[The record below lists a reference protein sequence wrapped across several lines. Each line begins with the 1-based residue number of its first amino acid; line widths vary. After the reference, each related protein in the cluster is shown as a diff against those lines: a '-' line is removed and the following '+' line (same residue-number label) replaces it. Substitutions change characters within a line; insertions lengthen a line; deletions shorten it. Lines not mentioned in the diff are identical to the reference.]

1 MGIARRCQAFTT
13 LLHILKLI
21 LTTHRIYFRIQG
33 EKQICSSCQRLDK
46 MSALGSSVISKM
58 LHNYF
63 LSSTDGQT
71 DKSNTKIKPKVAP
84 TRRAQ
89 ASTETA
95 ASVSIDRQVPSGT
108 SQPNSALH
116 GSKSSAVPTPSFPHS
131 APAAIV
137 TTTQAAVDNINSV
150 SQNAQIS
157 IEGEPETETVASIQS
172 RNRPKDSHAVSIPI
186 PSTRAPSSVK
196 NTPAALPVSQ
206 PNLATPAAQASISS
220 HSIQPTRISE
230 AGESVAEQSEQPAA
244 KRRRIQPPQQK
255 AIPADAATA
264 QVDKAL
270 PTTDTTG
277 SSTRN
282 PQAPVLTPPPSQVY
296 SQPIRTA
303 TEPSPPV
310 NKTGKK
316 RLSATAKG
324 KQRVTE
330 NVPAD
335 IVLDAARGPTVEK
348 TSPAKARKRRAP
360 RKDTVA
366 QPEDDANEESAA
378 EPKEK
383 RKKRKKREV
392 TPENAEDVRIDPME
406 VLMSELTQNL
416 RTGRKS
422 TREAQLQEMEQE
434 NKAKRKQQRVDK
446 RNGVTIEE
454 HPGTDETPAET
465 TDQRLERLAPHA
477 NEARHA
483 VPEAV
488 IVDGQIVIDDASL
501 LIDRH
506 ALAAAERNAEQLE
519 SVEENDLTRRVTQ
532 ATWGKRDKSGGW
544 GELLTDQFY
553 DGLRM
558 FGTDF
563 NMISKMFPG
572 RTRHSVKLK
581 FNKEE
586 RDDPIR
592 IERALKGD
600 RMPVD
605 MAEFQKMTN
614 TVYDDPKELEKEL
627 EEDRKR
633 IEEEEATAKAALD
646 EVVKHRAD
654 DAAAEAEAA
663 DKEAMENDSSAK
675 ENQNAKG
682 GKEDEAE
689 APSQAKGAK
698 RKKAVKSKELTARQR
713 NTAQNKVVKKAAA
726 MGKGRVKKAKDALGI
741 GSTVV
746 PGV

>member
-1 MGIARRCQAFTT
+1 MR
-13 LLHILKLI
+13 
-21 LTTHRIYFRIQG
+21 
-33 EKQICSSCQRLDK
+33 D
-46 MSALGSSVISKM
+46 
-58 LHNYF
+58 
-63 LSSTDGQT
+63 
-71 DKSNTKIKPKVAP
+71 
-84 TRRAQ
+84 
-89 ASTETA
+89 
-95 ASVSIDRQVPSGT
+95 T
-108 SQPNSALH
+108 S
-116 GSKSSAVPTPSFPHS
+116 
-131 APAAIV
+131 
-137 TTTQAAVDNINSV
+137 
-150 SQNAQIS
+150 
-157 IEGEPETETVASIQS
+157 
-172 RNRPKDSHAVSIPI
+172 
-186 PSTRAPSSVK
+186 
-196 NTPAALPVSQ
+196 AALTVNRTRP
-206 PNLATPAAQASISS
+206 AAAQAIISS
-220 HSIQPTRISE
+220 HSIQPITTAE
-230 AGESVAEQSEQPAA
+230 ASESVAEQSEQPAA
-244 KRRRIQPPQQK
+244 KRRRIETSQER
-255 AIPADAATA
+255 AIPAEPEIAQAGAALLTTETA
-264 QVDKAL
+264 
-270 PTTDTTG
+270 G

-282 PQAPVLTPPPSQVY
+282 LQAPIFTPPPSQVY
-296 SQPIRTA
+296 SQPIRTS
-303 TEPSPPV
+303 TEPAPPV
-310 NKTGKK
+310 NRTDKK
-316 RLSATAKG
+316 RLSAKAKG

-330 NVPAD
+330 TAPAD
-335 IVLDAARGPTVEK
+335 IVLDAARGSTGEK
-348 TSPAKARKRRAP
+348 PSLAKPRKRRAR

-366 QPEDDANEESAA
+366 QPEDHANEESAA

-392 TPENAEDVRIDPME
+392 TPENAEDVRIDPTE
-406 VLMSELTQNL
+406 ILMSELTQNL

-422 TREAQLQEMEQE
+422 TREAQLQEMEQD
-434 NKAKRKQQRVDK
+434 NKAKRKQQRIDK
-446 RNGVTIEE
+446 RNGVAIEE
-454 HPGTDETPAET
+454 QPGTEETPVET

-477 NEARHA
+477 NEAHHA

-646 EVVKHRAD
+646 EVLKQRAD
-654 DAAAEAEAA
+654 GAAAEAEAA

-675 ENQNAKG
+675 ENRNAKG

-698 RKKAVKSKELTARQR
+698 RKTAVKSKELTVKQR
-713 NTAQNKVVKKAAA
+713 NTAHNKVVKKTAA
-726 MGKGRVKKAKDALGI
+726 MGKGRIRKAKIRTL
-741 GSTVV
+741 
-746 PGV
+746 

>member
-1 MGIARRCQAFTT
+1 M
-13 LLHILKLI
+13 LLH
-21 LTTHRIYFRIQG
+21 
-33 EKQICSSCQRLDK
+33 
-46 MSALGSSVISKM
+46 
-58 LHNYF
+58 
-63 LSSTDGQT
+63 
-71 DKSNTKIKPKVAP
+71 KP
-84 TRRAQ
+84 
-89 ASTETA
+89 E
-95 ASVSIDRQVPSGT
+95 
-108 SQPNSALH
+108 
-116 GSKSSAVPTPSFPHS
+116 SSAVPTPSIPHS

-137 TTTQAAVDNINSV
+137 SAAQAAADNVDSV

-157 IEGEPETETVASIQS
+157 IEEEQETELVASIQS
-172 RNRPKDSHAVSIPI
+172 RTRPRDPQAVSIPI

-206 PNLATPAAQASISS
+206 PKSATPTAQASISS
-220 HSIQPTRISE
+220 NSIQPTTTSE

-244 KRRRIQPPQQK
+244 KRRRTQPSQQK
-255 AIPADAATA
+255 AIPAEPVTA
-264 QVDKAL
+264 QAEEAL
-270 PTTDTTG
+270 PTTETSG
-277 SSTRN
+277 SSKRT
-282 PQAPVLTPPPSQVY
+282 PQVPILTPPPSQID
-296 SQPIRTA
+296 SQPIRTS
-303 TEPSPPV
+303 TEPATPV

-316 RLSATAKG
+316 RLSAKAKG
-324 KQRVTE
+324 KQRATE
-330 NVPAD
+330 TAAAD
-335 IVLDAARGPTVEK
+335 VVLDAARGSTRENPGL
-348 TSPAKARKRRAP
+348 AKVRKRRAP
-360 RKDTVA
+360 NKDTITQSV
-366 QPEDDANEESAA
+366 DDAAERSDA

-383 RKKRKKREV
+383 RKKRKKRKKREV
-392 TPENAEDVRIDPME
+392 TPDNAEDVRIDPSE
-406 VLMSELTQNL
+406 VLMSELTKNL

-434 NKAKRKQQRVDK
+434 AKAKRKQQRIDK
-446 RNGVTIEE
+446 RNGVATEE
-454 HPGTDETPAET
+454 QPDTDDNPTET

-477 NEARHA
+477 NETRHA

-532 ATWGKRDKSGGW
+532 ASWGKRDKSGGW

-563 NMISKMFPG
+563 NMISKMFLG

-586 RDDPIR
+586 RDDPVR
-592 IERALKGD
+592 IENALKGE

-646 EVVKHRAD
+646 EVLKQRAD

-675 ENQNAKG
+675 ENQNAQRG
-682 GKEDEAE
+682 EEEGK
-689 APSQAKGAK
+689 APSQAKGTK
-698 RKKAVKSKELTARQR
+698 GKKAGKSKELTARQR
-713 NTAQNKVVKKAAA
+713 NTAHDKVVKKAAA
-726 MGKGRVKKAKDALGI
+726 MGKRRVKKAKDALGI
-741 GSTVV
+741 GGTVV

>member
-1 MGIARRCQAFTT
+1 MI
-13 LLHILKLI
+13 
-21 LTTHRIYFRIQG
+21 
-33 EKQICSSCQRLDK
+33 
-46 MSALGSSVISKM
+46 
-58 LHNYF
+58 
-63 LSSTDGQT
+63 DGYI
-71 DKSNTKIKPKVAP
+71 DKSSTKIKPKVAP
-84 TRRAQ
+84 TRRAP
-89 ASTETA
+89 ASTETPA
-95 ASVSIDRQVPSGT
+95 RASIDSQVLPGT
-108 SQPNSALH
+108 PQPALLLH
-116 GSKSSAVPTPSFPHS
+116 KPESSAVPTPSIPHS

-137 TTTQAAVDNINSV
+137 AAAQAAADNVDSV
-150 SQNAQIS
+150 SHNAQIS
-157 IEGEPETETVASIQS
+157 IEEEQETELVASIQS
-172 RNRPKDSHAVSIPI
+172 RNRPRDPQAVSIPI

-206 PNLATPAAQASISS
+206 PKSATSTPQASISS
-220 HSIQPTRISE
+220 HSIQPTTTSE

-244 KRRRIQPPQQK
+244 KRRRIQPSQQK
-255 AIPADAATA
+255 AIPAEPVIA
-264 QVDKAL
+264 QAEEAL
-270 PTTDTTG
+270 PTTETSG
-277 SSTRN
+277 SSKITL
-282 PQAPVLTPPPSQVY
+282 QAPILTPPRSQIY
-296 SQPIRTA
+296 SQPIPTS
-303 TEPSPPV
+303 TEPATPV

-316 RLSATAKG
+316 RLSAKAKG
-324 KQRVTE
+324 KQRATE
-330 NVPAD
+330 TAAAD
-335 IVLDAARGPTVEK
+335 VVLDAARGSIRENPGL
-348 TSPAKARKRRAP
+348 AKARKRRAP
-360 RKDTVA
+360 NKDTITQSV
-366 QPEDDANEESAA
+366 DDAAERSDA

-383 RKKRKKREV
+383 RRKRKKREA
-392 TPENAEDVRIDPME
+392 TPDNAEDVRIDPSE
-406 VLMSELTQNL
+406 VLMSELTKNL

-434 NKAKRKQQRVDK
+434 AKAKRKQQRIDK
-446 RNGVTIEE
+446 RNGVTTEE
-454 HPGTDETPAET
+454 QPDTDDNPTET

-477 NEARHA
+477 NETRHA

-506 ALAAAERNAEQLE
+506 ALAAAERNAEQFE

-532 ATWGKRDKSGGW
+532 ASWGKRDKSGGW

-563 NMISKMFPG
+563 NMISKMFLG

-586 RDDPIR
+586 RDDPVR
-592 IERALKGD
+592 IERALKGA

-605 MAEFQKMTN
+605 MAEFQKLTN

-646 EVVKHRAD
+646 EVLKQRAD

-675 ENQNAKG
+675 ENQNAQRG
-682 GKEDEAE
+682 EEEEGK
-689 APSQAKGAK
+689 APSQAKGTK
-698 RKKAVKSKELTARQR
+698 GKKAGKSKELTARQR
-713 NTAQNKVVKKAAA
+713 NTAHNKVVKKAAA
-726 MGKGRVKKAKDALGI
+726 MGKRRVKKAKDALGI
-741 GSTVV
+741 GGTVV
-746 PGV
+746 AGV